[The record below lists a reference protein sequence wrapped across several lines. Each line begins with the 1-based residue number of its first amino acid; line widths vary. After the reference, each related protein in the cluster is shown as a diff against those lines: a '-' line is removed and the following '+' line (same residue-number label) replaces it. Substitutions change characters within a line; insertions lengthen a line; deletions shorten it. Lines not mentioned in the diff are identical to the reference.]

1 MILKS
6 YVRLI
11 VIEKAG
17 KNIEFRVKLSVSCID
32 KYIFLLPISWEN
44 YNESEDLKV
53 TVELFKN
60 YKYYFPESV
69 HVDPIYRAK

>member
-1 MILKS
+1 MKS
-6 YVRLI
+6 R
-11 VIEKAG
+11 
-17 KNIEFRVKLSVSCID
+17 KNTEFGVKLSVICIN
-32 KYIFLLPISWEN
+32 KYIFLLRISWEN